1 IDAATRTLSLARFGR
16 RRKGFREGAYSFVD
30 PSIRPVFQSDRL
42 SLCAWHGIAGRK
54 EGFYVMDDAGS
65 LLRLFVDPDGQRWC
79 DLVHPH
85 VLALTV
91 AEAGM
96 CYAAYDPSGG
106 GEVCV
111 YLNDHNVPLQSWAS
125 SAAPKQAFLGYA
137 SPPYGP
143 PMWLL
148 ALRYEDT

>member
-1 IDAATRTLSLARFGR
+1 RTEQGRILAIPVPNSPREKVGKPKEYETLGGFPVAIGRSLRSTVLVSIDAATRTLSLARFGR

-96 CYAAYDPSGG
+96 CYA
-106 GEVCV
+106 
-111 YLNDHNVPLQSWAS
+111 
-125 SAAPKQAFLGYA
+125 
-137 SPPYGP
+137 
-143 PMWLL
+143 
-148 ALRYEDT
+148 